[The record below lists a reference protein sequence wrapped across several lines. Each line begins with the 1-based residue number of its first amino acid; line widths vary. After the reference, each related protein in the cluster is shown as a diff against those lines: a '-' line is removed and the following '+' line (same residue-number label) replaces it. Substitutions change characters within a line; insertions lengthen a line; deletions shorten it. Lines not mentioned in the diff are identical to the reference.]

1 MTCCDRFSL
10 AFAGYFLHCGML
22 LFALVGRNAHGSCIQ
37 RCSRVHL
44 TLFFLWNDRDY
55 SDQFIAEWVWE
66 LNNLFAT
73 EEFEGI
79 MKDLRCFFFCYY
91 KKYQYCKLATPFK
104 WLRCVQERVSD
115 MMDTHLCVQDWWT
128 YEVIWFVRM
137 TSKSG
142 KKEAASFGFWTILI
156 TVLWRYIQ
164 RNKHTIQENNVC
176 FEKRPIVFWK
186 WRRKEKGIIKAKD
199 GLSLKHICTCH
210 SVHPRTKEEGE
221 ILRLN
226 EKADVYTR
234 TKPDLLITNHILNNI
249 SYSF

>member
-1 MTCCDRFSL
+1 MVHAYNVVQESISL
-10 AFAGYFLHCGML
+10 YFFFGTTETIQISSL
-22 LFALVGRNAHGSCIQ
+22 LNGFENLIICLQ
-37 RCSRVHL
+37 RKNL
-44 TLFFLWNDRDY
+44 KELWR
-55 SDQFIAEWVWE
+55 ICVV
-66 LNNLFAT
+66 
-73 EEFEGI
+73 
-79 MKDLRCFFFCYY
+79 FFFCYY

-137 TSKSG
+137 ISKSG